1 MSFAQGRE
9 EEDRSVRIGTPAQLQ
24 ALAHPVRLR
33 LLEALGRRAA
43 TATQLARELGES
55 SGSTSYHLRVLG
67 RAGIIE
73 EDVSRR
79 RGRERWWR
87 RPEESLLLPSG
98 SDEPDERAAELR
110 LRSYFVERDEDALR
124 RFVDGETSLPP
135 EWRES
140 AFIGNWTVWLT
151 PEEANELGARILGLL
166 EPYRAREGRPESA
179 RRLLATYR
187 SLPGPDESA

>member
-1 MSFAQGRE
+1 MSFAQARE
-9 EEDRSVRIGTPAQLQ
+9 DPDSRAVRIGTAAQLQ

-73 EDVSRR
+73 EDSSRR
-79 RGRERWWR
+79 HGRERWWR

-110 LRSYFVERDEDALR
+110 LRSYFVERDDDALR
-124 RFVDGETSLPP
+124 TFIDGEDVLPA
-135 EWRES
+135 EWRAS

-151 PEEANELGARILGLL
+151 PEEANELGARIVAML
-166 EPYRAREGRPESA
+166 EPYRSREERPENA
-179 RRLLATYR
+179 RKLLATYR
-187 SLPGPDESA
+187 ALPGPDES

>member
-1 MSFAQGRE
+1 MSFAQARE
-9 EEDRSVRIGTPAQLQ
+9 EPDGRAVRIGSAAQLQ

-73 EDVSRR
+73 EDSSRR
-79 RGRERWWR
+79 HGRERWWR

-110 LRSYFVERDEDALR
+110 LRSYFVERDDDALR
-124 RFVDGETSLPP
+124 RFIDGEDVLPG
-135 EWRES
+135 EWRAS

-151 PEEANELGARILGLL
+151 PEEANELGARIVAMLD
-166 EPYRAREGRPESA
+166 PYRSRKERPENA
-179 RRLLATYR
+179 RKLLATYR
-187 SLPGPDESA
+187 ALPGPDES

>member
-1 MSFAQGRE
+1 MSFAQVPEPEGRP
-9 EEDRSVRIGTPAQLQ
+9 VRIGSASQLQ

-33 LLEALGRRAA
+33 LLEALGNRSA

-67 RAGIIE
+67 RAGIIA
-73 EDVSRR
+73 EDVTRR

-110 LRSYFVERDEDALR
+110 LRSYFVGRDDDALR
-124 RFVDGETSLPP
+124 RFVGGEAALPP

-151 PEEANELGARILGLL
+151 PEEANELGARIVAML
-166 EPYRAREGRPESA
+166 EPYRAREGRPENA

-187 SLPGPDESA
+187 ALPGPDDSA

>member
-1 MSFAQGRE
+1 MSFAQARE
-9 EEDRSVRIGTPAQLQ
+9 EPDGRAVRIGSALQLQ

-98 SDEPDERAAELR
+98 SDEPNERAAELR
-110 LRSYFVERDEDALR
+110 LRSYFVERDDDALR
-124 RFVDGETSLPP
+124 RFIDGENELPG
-135 EWRES
+135 EWRAS

-151 PEEANELGARILGLL
+151 PEEANELGAQIVAMLD
-166 EPYRAREGRPESA
+166 PYRSREDRPENA

-187 SLPGPDESA
+187 ALPGPDES

>member
-1 MSFAQGRE
+1 MSFAQARDQE
-9 EEDRSVRIGTPAQLQ
+9 EHGVRIGTPAQLQ

-33 LLEALGRRAA
+33 LLEALGRRPA

-73 EDVSRR
+73 EDPAHP

-98 SDEPDERAAELR
+98 SDEPDARAAELR
-110 LRSYFVERDEDALR
+110 LRSYFVGRDDEALR
-124 RFVDGETSLPP
+124 RFVDGEQDLPP

-140 AFIGNWTVWLT
+140 AFMGNWTVWLT
-151 PEEANELGARILGLL
+151 PEEANELGARIVAIL
-166 EPYRAREGRPESA
+166 EPYRSREGRPGSA

-187 SLPGPDESA
+187 ALPAPDES